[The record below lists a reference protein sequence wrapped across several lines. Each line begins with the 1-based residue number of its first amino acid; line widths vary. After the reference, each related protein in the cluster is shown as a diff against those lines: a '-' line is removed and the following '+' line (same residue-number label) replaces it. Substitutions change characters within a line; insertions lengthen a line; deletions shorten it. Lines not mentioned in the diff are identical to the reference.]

1 MRVFRK
7 LRNFHAII
15 FASFLLMALVSVV
28 SILIFNRTPVLA
40 LVIPVIAAL
49 SLSGWLVREFAVP
62 LARLTRT
69 ARKIAAGEFPQRIM
83 HKARFEIGKL
93 EDSVEKMSFELD
105 KMFYRLST
113 EKGRLAALL
122 GNMAEAVIAVNRD
135 AQIILINP
143 AAEKLFNVLQPES
156 HGLTVRERI
165 RNNEIADLFEELL
178 SQGTMVEREINIV
191 SPIQG
196 SFAASGSPIKDSAG
210 KIVGAVCV
218 LHDITELKKLEN
230 YRTEFVA
237 NVSHEL
243 KTPLTAIRNYVET
256 LLGGAINDPAHN
268 ALFLQKIEKHTLN
281 LSALIDDILEISRLE
296 SKRETG
302 AFAPLDLVP
311 LLHRAIETVA
321 GKAGKKGVELAVNCP
336 APPLTIL
343 GIEDHIYRAFLNLLD
358 NAISYTDPGG
368 KVTVSCYPSVVGI
381 EVAVQDTGI
390 GIPAEKL
397 PRIFERFYR
406 VDQARSRGL
415 GGTGLG
421 LAIVKHVMNIHNGA
435 VTVESGESKGS
446 KFTLFF
452 PSQK

>member
-1 MRVFRK
+1 MRIFRK
-7 LRNFHAII
+7 LRSFRVII
-15 FASFLLMALVSVV
+15 FAAFLLMALVSII
-28 SILIFNRTPVLA
+28 SILIFKRTPILA
-40 LVIPVIAAL
+40 LAIPIITAL
-49 SLSGWLVREFAVP
+49 GLSTWLVREFAVP

-69 ARKIAAGEFPQRIM
+69 ARKIAAGEFPQRIV
-83 HKARFEIGKL
+83 HKAHFEIGKL

-135 AQIILINP
+135 AQIILVNP
-143 AAEKLFNVLQPES
+143 TAETLFSVLQPEAK
-156 HGLTVRERI
+156 GLTVRESI

-178 SQGTMVEREINIV
+178 RKGTMVEREIAIV
-191 SPIQG
+191 SPIQA
-196 SFAASGSPIKDSAG
+196 SFAASGSPIKDSLG
-210 KIVGAVCV
+210 TTIGAVCV

-268 ALFLQKIEKHTLN
+268 IEFLQKIEKHTLN

-296 SKRETG
+296 SKRETN

-311 LLHRAIETVA
+311 LFHRAIETVA
-321 GKAGKKGVELAVNCP
+321 GKAEKKGVELVANCP
-336 APPLTIL
+336 AEPLIIL
-343 GIEDHIYRAFLNLLD
+343 GIEDHLYRAFLNLLD
-358 NAISYTDPGG
+358 NAINYTDAGG
-368 KVTVSCYPSVVGI
+368 KVTVSCQPSANNI
-381 EVAVQDTGI
+381 EVSVQDTGI

-397 PRIFERFYR
+397 SRIFERFFR
-406 VDQARSRGL
+406 VDQARSRDL

-421 LAIVKHVMNIHNGA
+421 LAIVKHVMSLHNGSVA
-435 VTVESGESKGS
+435 VTSEENKGS
-446 KFTLFF
+446 KFTLIF
-452 PSQK
+452 PRQ